1 MEINL
6 QNKFLIVVLIAVAF
20 IPALYNII
28 FLSSMWDPYGKV
40 DNLPVAIVNHDKP
53 VEYEGKTLKVGD
65 ELVDNLKEDKS
76 MDFHFVS
83 ENDANDGIKDGKYY
97 MVVTIPENFSKNAST
112 LISDNP
118 KKVTIDYQ
126 TTEKEE
132 TS

>member
-1 MEINL
+1 M
-6 QNKFLIVVLIAVAF
+6 
-20 IPALYNII
+20 
-28 FLSSMWDPYGKV
+28 
-40 DNLPVAIVNHDKP
+40 
-53 VEYEGKTLKVGD
+53 KVGD

-118 KKVTIDYQ
+118 KSNYRLSNYRRKKLYRSKNV
-126 TTEKEE
+126 
-132 TS
+132 